1 MRLLG
6 CFLAAGLLA
15 LAVLIATGPWSRAEA
30 RSDDMN
36 KTANK
41 TETATFAGGCFW
53 CLEKDMEKINGVLRA
68 VSGYTGGHTGN
79 PGYADVSRGST
90 GHAEAVQVSFNPE
103 VITYR
108 KLVEAFF
115 RMIDPT
121 DSGGQFV
128 DRGSQYRTAVFYN
141 DAEQKRI
148 ATSVA
153 HKLEQSGVFDK
164 SVVTEIVPLDVFY
177 PAEDYHQDFHRKS
190 PARYNAYRKGSGRDQ
205 FLEKTWECTGC
216 ETARQ
221 PGGKPDEQ
229 TLRNKLTKEQYE
241 VTQNNG
247 TEPAFHNP
255 YWDNKEP
262 GIYVDVVSGEPL
274 FSSLDKFDSGT
285 GWPSFTKP
293 LEPGNI
299 VEHNDTSLFM
309 TRTEVRSK
317 NADSHLGHVFE
328 DGPQP
333 TGTRYCI
340 NSASLRFIPKAD
352 LEKEDYGEYKN
363 LFK

>member
-1 MRLLG
+1 MRITAFLLT
-6 CFLAAGLLA
+6 AGLLA
-15 LAVLIATGPWSRAEA
+15 IAGLTAGAWNRAEA
-30 RSDDMN
+30 RSEAMT
-36 KTANK
+36 KSAHA

-53 CLEKDMEKINGVLRA
+53 CLEKDMEKVDGVLDA
-68 VSGYTGGHTGN
+68 VSGYTGGHTDN
-79 PGYADVSRGST
+79 PGYSDVSGGNT
-90 GHAEAVQVSFNPE
+90 GHAEAVQVTFTPDK
-103 VITYR
+103 ITYR

-121 DSGGQFV
+121 DAGGQFV
-128 DRGSQYRTAVFYN
+128 DRGSQYRTAVFYHN
-141 DAEQKRI
+141 KEQQRI

-153 HKLEQSGVFDK
+153 QKLEQSGVFPK
-164 SVVTEIVPLDVFY
+164 SVVTEIVPLDTFY
-177 PAEDYHQDFHRKS
+177 PAEDYHQDFYNKNS
-190 PARYNAYRKGSGRDQ
+190 SRYNAYRQGSGRDQ
-205 FLEKTWECTGC
+205 FLNKVWKCTGC
-216 ETARQ
+216 GAAQ
-221 PGGKPDEQ
+221 SSAAKPNKQ
-229 TLRNKLTKEQYE
+229 SLRERLNKEQYE

-247 TEPAFHNP
+247 TEPAFHNL

-293 LEPGNI
+293 LDPDNI
-299 VEHNDTSLFM
+299 IKHEDRSLFM

-328 DGPQP
+328 DGPLP

-340 NSASLRFIPKAD
+340 NSAALRFIPKED
-352 LEKEDYGEYKN
+352 LEKEGYGKYAK
-363 LFK
+363 LFE